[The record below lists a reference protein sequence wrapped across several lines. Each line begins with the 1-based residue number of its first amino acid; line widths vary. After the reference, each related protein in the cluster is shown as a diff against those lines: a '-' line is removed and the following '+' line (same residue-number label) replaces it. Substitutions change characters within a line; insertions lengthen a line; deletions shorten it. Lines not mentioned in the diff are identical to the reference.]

1 MSQTFP
7 RFDSSSI
14 YRFFFFPP
22 FFNFISIFQLFLF
35 FFAKWNVERK
45 WSIQIVVPTIW
56 IERNIDKSLNI
67 DYDYFDRNK
76 RGIETFVPFV
86 FSLDFLPTFGPSFLH
101 FYGFGAAERSTCF
114 GKCFSALPLYRG
126 RVLVSL
132 KTEIDD
138 SEMTSGISVKREL
151 AVPIIEVCID
161 IFHIRLISSSHQVAW
176 NLENFYNFFY
186 YLNFLI
192 TITNYY

>member
-1 MSQTFP
+1 MHRSICILNSFSILFSCNSFAFNAIYAMSQTFP

-14 YRFFFFPP
+14 YRLFFFPP

-151 AVPIIEVCID
+151 AVPIIEVCTD
-161 IFHIRLISSSHQVAW
+161 YIFHIRLIS
-176 NLENFYNFFY
+176 F
-186 YLNFLI
+186 
-192 TITNYY
+192 